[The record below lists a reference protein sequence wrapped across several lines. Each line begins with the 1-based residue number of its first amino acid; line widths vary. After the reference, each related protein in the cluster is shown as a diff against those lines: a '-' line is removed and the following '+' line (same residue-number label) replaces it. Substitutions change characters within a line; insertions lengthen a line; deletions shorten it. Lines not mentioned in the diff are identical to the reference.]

1 MGGGKRDADA
11 AGLENHDPPD
21 TAALIDIALMV
32 PLAFPDFDSFTFADL
47 LSLKQTPVINLVD
60 THFFNVC
67 ITLRF
72 MYAATLNGADLFH
85 HEA

>member
-21 TAALIDIALMV
+21 TAALIDVALMV
-32 PLAFPDFDSFTFADL
+32 PLAPPDFDLSTLAGL
-47 LSLKQTPVINLVD
+47 LSLIQTPVINLVGTD
-60 THFFNVC
+60 FLNVC

-72 MYAATLNGADLFH
+72 MYAAILHGADLFH

>member
-32 PLAFPDFDSFTFADL
+32 PLAPPDFDLFTFADL
-47 LSLKQTPVINLVD
+47 LSLIQTPVINLVD
-60 THFFNVC
+60 THFSNAC

>member
-32 PLAFPDFDSFTFADL
+32 LLDLADFDLFTFADL
-47 LSLKQTPVINLVD
+47 LSLIQTPVINLVD
-60 THFFNVC
+60 TEFLIVC

-72 MYAATLNGADLFH
+72 MYAAILNGADIFH